1 MAEPMRS
8 ARLPRRPNVLIVDD
22 TPANLVALEAVLG
35 DDYGVVRASS
45 GAQAISILQAGQG
58 IDVILMD
65 VQMPRMDG
73 FEAAAQIK
81 KLKGCHDIP
90 IIFVTAVYKEDPY
103 VKKGYQAGG
112 IDYFSKP
119 FDPDILRMKIGIYA
133 AHRLN
138 VEILEQRERHL
149 RESEELL
156 RVGCKLSSMLEEL
169 PVGVLIADLDG
180 RVCQT
185 TEGASR
191 VLSSPAAGDGGHAV
205 ILGWWDQSGR
215 MVEHGDGPL
224 ARALQ
229 RGEPSH
235 MSIEIPCPGGESKA
249 VLVSAAPLL
258 GLDAK
263 IAGAVVL
270 VQDFTRARKMEEDIE
285 QKVTKLIA
293 LGAEPEVSSGPNP
306 K

>member
-1 MAEPMRS
+1 MRS
-8 ARLPRRPNVLIVDD
+8 ARLPRRPIVLIVDD

-35 DDYGVVRASS
+35 ADYGIVRASS
-45 GAQAISILQAGQG
+45 GAQAISILQAGQN

-81 KLKGCHDIP
+81 QMKGCHDIP

-119 FDPDILRMKIGIYA
+119 FDPEILRMKIGIYA
-133 AHRLN
+133 SHRLN
-138 VEILEQRERHL
+138 VEILEERERHL

-156 RVGCKLSSMLEEL
+156 RVGCKLSSMLADL
-169 PVGVLIADLDG
+169 PVGVLIADLEG
-180 RVCQT
+180 RIRQT
-185 TEGASR
+185 TEEGSR
-191 VLSSPAAGDGGHAV
+191 ILSSPAAGDGGYAE
-205 ILGWWDQSGR
+205 ILGWWDESGR
-215 MVEHGDGPL
+215 MLEHRAGPL

-235 MSIEIPCPGGESKA
+235 ESIEIPCPGGEAKA
-249 VLVSAAPLL
+249 VLVSAAPLR

-263 IAGAVVL
+263 IVGAVVL
-270 VQDFTRARKMEEDIE
+270 VQDFTKAKKIEEDME
-285 QKVTKLIA
+285 QRVTRLIA
-293 LGAEPEVSSGPNP
+293 LGVELEESSGPNP
-306 K
+306 ELR

>member
-1 MAEPMRS
+1 MRS
-8 ARLPRRPNVLIVDD
+8 ARLPRKPNVLIVDD

-35 DDYGVVRASS
+35 DDYGVLRASS
-45 GAQAISILQAGQG
+45 GAQAISILQAGQS

-81 KLKGCHDIP
+81 KMKGCHDIP

-103 VKKGYQAGG
+103 VKKGYQVGG

-119 FDPDILRMKIGIYA
+119 FDPDILRLKVGIYA

-138 VEILEQRERHL
+138 VEILEERERHL

-156 RVGCKLSSMLEEL
+156 RVGCKLSSMLEDL
-169 PVGVLIADLDG
+169 PVGVLIADLEG
-180 RVCQT
+180 RICQT

-191 VLSSPAAGDGGHAV
+191 ILDSPALAGDGGHAE
-205 ILGWWDQSGR
+205 ILGWWDESGKLL
-215 MVEHGDGPL
+215 EHKDSPL

-235 MSIEIPCPGGESKA
+235 GESIEIPCLGGEAKA
-249 VLVSAAPLL
+249 VLVSAAPLR
-258 GLDAK
+258 GLDAR
-263 IAGAVVL
+263 IVGAVVL
-270 VQDFTRARKMEEDIE
+270 VQDFTKARKIEEDME
-285 QKVTKLIA
+285 QRVTRLIA
-293 LGAEPEVSSGPNP
+293 LDVELEEGSGPNP